1 MAAPNMRRRVDAA
14 VRAADHL
21 TPEHAATIQVARALA
36 DAIDD
41 AYRDDNGGATYRKYL
56 GWISP
61 NLTHALKA
69 LGLTVDPATPKAKSL
84 PTGRLA
90 QLRAERDRQWPA

>member
-1 MAAPNMRRRVDAA
+1 MRAGRSRVHAA

-61 NLTHALKA
+61 NLTHALKS